1 MVKNQRLTALR
12 VTNAKPELDKETGK
26 PKRTEISDGGSGL
39 YLIVQPSGHKSW
51 AVRFR
56 VDGVPRKLTL
66 PAGLALVEAREQ
78 AASALKEAQQGNDPT
93 KAKKKAKQAA
103 EIVKANT
110 FAAVALLYL
119 NSDKTKRLRSFRQNE
134 DWLKR
139 LAFPLLGDR
148 PIAEIKRSE
157 IAAALDH
164 IEHTNGPVAADRV
177 LGCIRCVFNFHCL
190 RDDDFV
196 PPLAKGM
203 ERTSRKDRARDRT
216 LTDDEIRKVWAT
228 GDRFVQFLLTTGCRR
243 TEAAGMQWKE
253 IVGNDWTLPKS
264 RNKTKVDLIR
274 PLSKAAL
281 AVLPARGHDDEFVFG
296 TPDRPLR
303 SFTRLKADVDK
314 ASGVTGWHLHDLRRT
329 ARTLMSRA
337 RVSKDHGEH
346 VLGHVLKG
354 MHGNYDKHDYYDEKK
369 DALEELAKQINK
381 IVSPPKPKKPKQP
394 KPLRDNVY
402 QLRA

>member
-1 MVKNQRLTALR
+1 MSEYQRLTALR
-12 VTNAKPELDKETGK
+12 VTNAKPGVT
-26 PKRTEISDGGSGL
+26 RREISDGGSGL
-39 YLIVQPSGHKSW
+39 YLVVQPSGHKSW

-56 VDGVPRKLTL
+56 VNSIPRKLTL
-66 PAGLALVEAREQ
+66 PAGLTLAEAREQ
-78 AASALKEAQQGNDPT
+78 AASAIKEAQRGNDPT
-93 KAKKKAKQAA
+93 KAKKAAKQEREVA
-103 EIVKANT
+103 KANT

-228 GDRFVQFLLTTGCRR
+228 GDRFIQFLLLTGARR
-243 TEAAGMQWKE
+243 TEAAAMQWKE

-264 RNKTKVDLIR
+264 RNKAKVDLIR

-281 AVLPARGHDDEFVFG
+281 AVLPMRGHDDEFVFG
-296 TPDRPLR
+296 APDRPLR
-303 SFTRLKADVDK
+303 SFTRLKANVDK
-314 ASGVTGWHLHDLRRT
+314 ASGVTGWHLHDARRT

-337 RVSKDHGEH
+337 RVLKDHGEQ

-354 MHGNYDKHDYYDEKK
+354 IHGNYDKHDYYDEKK
-369 DALEELAKQINK
+369 DALEALAKQINK
-381 IVSPPKPKKPKQP
+381 IISPPKPKPKKRPRVVRPP
-394 KPLRDNVY
+394 KDSNVY
-402 QLRA
+402 QLRRA